1 MPGSAQIFSKYPNP
15 VFVETGTYYGE
26 GIVYALQAGFKN
38 IRSVELFDKL
48 YSICLE
54 KFNNI
59 PNVKLY
65 QGNSSEKLWEMI
77 ADINQPITFWL
88 DAHYS
93 DSSTAKGPEFSPIV
107 KELDIIKRHPIKIHT
122 ILIDD
127 IRDMGTMFFDFVT
140 REQVI
145 AKIMEINP
153 EYTITYEN
161 GVHADRI
168 FYNDILVARP
178 S

>member
-1 MPGSAQIFSKYPNP
+1 MPGSTQVFSKYPNS
-15 VFVETGTYYGE
+15 VFVETGTYHGE
-26 GIVYALQAGFKN
+26 GILYALQAGFKN

-48 YSICLE
+48 YHMCLE
-54 KFNNI
+54 KFKNF

-77 ADINQPITFWL
+77 ANINEPITFWL

-93 DSSTAKGPEFSPIV
+93 DSSTAKGPEFSPII
-107 KELDIIKRHPIKIHT
+107 KELEVIKRHPINTHT

-127 IRDMGTMFFDFVT
+127 IRDMGTMHFDFVT

-145 AKIMEINP
+145 EKLMEINP
-153 EYTITYEN
+153 NYTISYEN
-161 GVHADRI
+161 GLNGDMI
-168 FYNDILVARP
+168 FYNDILVAKI
-178 S
+178 